1 MNKLVLFLLGY
12 PYQDVETVVWKY
24 NKMHRFLIL
33 NKILRQKKEIG
44 FNKKELETKYGPA
57 NTIYSSGAWS
67 YDVPKFW
74 VRKKKCVLNFYF
86 NIDDKVYKIRKKD
99 RVRF

>member
-12 PYQDVETVVWKY
+12 PYQYVETIVWKN

-33 NKILRQKKEIG
+33 NKILKQKKEIG
-44 FNKKELETKYGPA
+44 FNKKELESKYGPA

-67 YDVPKFW
+67 YDVPKVW
-74 VRKKKCVLNFYF
+74 LRKKRCVLNFYF
-86 NIDDKVYKIRKKD
+86 NLEDKVTQIRRKY
-99 RVRF
+99 RVRY